1 MDTLF
6 IMGMKDE
13 FKRGRDWID
22 QHLSIEDIH
31 TDISVFEFNI
41 RFIGGLL
48 TSYALT
54 KDKMFL
60 DKAETFASKLLPAF
74 NTPQGLPNALINPKT
89 GFSKNYAWASSGCS
103 ILSEIGT
110 LHLEFVY
117 LSDLV
122 NNPVY
127 KDKAFKIRNLLQSM
141 SKPNGLYPNYISPK
155 TGAWCQR
162 EFDKY
167 FLPLLSR
174 VSNRSQYCVT
184 DYVTPTN

>member
-13 FKRGRDWID
+13 FKRGRDWIAE
-22 QHLSIEDIH
+22 HLNIDNIQ

-48 TSYALT
+48 TCYAFT
-54 KDKMFL
+54 KDQMFL
-60 DKAETFASKLLPAF
+60 DKAEQFAERLLPAF
-74 NTPQGLPNALINPKT
+74 NTPKEIPYALINPKT
-89 GFSKNYAWASSGCS
+89 GYAKNYAWASSGCS

-122 NNPVY
+122 QKPVY
-127 KDKAFKIRNLLQSM
+127 KDKVFKIRNLLQAM
-141 SKPNGLYPNYISPK
+141 TKPNGLYPNYINPK
-155 TGAWCQR
+155 TGQWCQR
-162 EFDKY
+162 KC
-167 FLPLLSR
+167 SVR
-174 VSNRSQYCVT
+174 VINRAT
-184 DYVTPTN
+184 LN